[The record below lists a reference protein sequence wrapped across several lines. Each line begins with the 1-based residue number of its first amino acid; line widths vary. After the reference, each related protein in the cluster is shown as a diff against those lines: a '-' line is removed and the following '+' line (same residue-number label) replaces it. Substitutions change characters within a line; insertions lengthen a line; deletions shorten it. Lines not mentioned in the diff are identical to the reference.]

1 MSTSTESPD
10 TPTTSQ
16 PLLPKQTSFVVNDL
30 EERIRESARIGSP
43 KRAPSLPDPRI
54 LSDLETHTKEIVGNI
69 DTMLRDMR
77 GSLHGMSDLTLESLQ
92 CYNSGVEKACDAADS
107 NVKSTYAMLAKVE
120 EVNQSMGN
128 VQKLAGQIKEMR
140 RLVELFETL
149 FHGSL
154 KVDFALISKRCRYV
168 VKSAVPRDYFK
179 IYVWFSKSSSIFLR
193 KDKCDYDL
201 MRPPLYGIDTKPD
214 PTIRLRMRFIGNE
227 LSSANWTKKWV
238 DNISFLFNCKVHSLQ
253 IEYSECSKSFL
264 SIVEWL
270 QNKQKSIEMFSVKGP
285 EVASQN
291 LSLIFERLEIKHMLS
306 LNLNHK
312 AEVRPN
318 LIKFNMDIVE
328 LYGSPLSMMWITLE
342 SILSSNCVFFNLDN
356 SNLTDLDLNRFMK
369 EWVRGSNPRL
379 KLLRLKIK
387 KVNLETLLD
396 GLEMEEPDGT
406 VDRVINL
413 PDILLRPI
421 DMTSGTDINTLDG
434 RLGTFKLEDDEFSD
448 ELQLF
453 TMVFGVEK
461 Y

>member
-1 MSTSTESPD
+1 
-10 TPTTSQ
+10 
-16 PLLPKQTSFVVNDL
+16 
-30 EERIRESARIGSP
+30 
-43 KRAPSLPDPRI
+43 
-54 LSDLETHTKEIVGNI
+54 
-69 DTMLRDMR
+69 
-77 GSLHGMSDLTLESLQ
+77 
-92 CYNSGVEKACDAADS
+92 
-107 NVKSTYAMLAKVE
+107 
-120 EVNQSMGN
+120 
-128 VQKLAGQIKEMR
+128 
-140 RLVELFETL
+140 
-149 FHGSL
+149 
-154 KVDFALISKRCRYV
+154 
-168 VKSAVPRDYFK
+168 
-179 IYVWFSKSSSIFLR
+179 
-193 KDKCDYDL
+193 
-201 MRPPLYGIDTKPD
+201 
-214 PTIRLRMRFIGNE
+214 MRFIGNE

-387 KVNLETLLD
+387 RINLENLLD

-413 PDILLRPI
+413 
-421 DMTSGTDINTLDG
+421 
-434 RLGTFKLEDDEFSD
+434 
-448 ELQLF
+448 
-453 TMVFGVEK
+453 
-461 Y
+461 